1 MTRFNPIL
9 SARRWW
15 RVVGGAL
22 GGLCFFML
30 LSLPRLP
37 AIAQV
42 NQATI
47 QEILDGD
54 RVFIEQQQ
62 ATVSDR
68 AQFRQTI
75 RTEGETRASIAFNN
89 GAAGRLGQNASVK
102 VGQCIEV
109 ERGQLLISGPA
120 NGCIADFS
128 VAVQGTIYTIEKDP
142 ESPQGSSG
150 TLRVLEGN
158 VQLLTGTDKRRSTPL
173 QISQGQQIGITQ
185 IGLPGTLRSIPPKE
199 YAEIVNGPL
208 FQNYRES
215 LPHQDKLQTV
225 CQSLY
230 PTYDCT
236 SLGAPV
242 AHQDAIPGLW

>member
-1 MTRFNPIL
+1 MIRFHQIL

-15 RVVGGAL
+15 RFVGSAL

-47 QEILDGD
+47 REILDGD
-54 RVFIEQQQ
+54 RVFIEQEQ
-62 ATVSDR
+62 ATISDS

-75 RTEGETRASIAFNN
+75 RTEGETRASLAFNN
-89 GAAGRLGQNASVK
+89 GATGRLGQNASVT

-120 NGCIADFS
+120 NGCMADFS
-128 VAVQGTIYTIEKDP
+128 VAVQGTIYAIEKDP
-142 ESPQGSSG
+142 DSPQGSSG

-158 VQLLTGTDKRRSTPL
+158 VQLLTGKDKRQSAPV
-173 QISQGQQIGITQ
+173 QVSQGQQIGITQ
-185 IGLPGTLRSIPPKE
+185 IGLPGTLRAIPPE
-199 YAEIVNGPL
+199 EFAEIVNGPL
-208 FQNYRES
+208 FKDYRES
-215 LPHQDKLQTV
+215 LPNQDKLQGV

-242 AHQDAIPGLW
+242 APQDAIPGLW